1 MATLQD
7 VRDSVRVTNVPRKT
21 FLAPEAL
28 DRTLHMCMAVAAEA
42 AVTADRLDRL
52 ERRLTAR
59 GLLDAGELDAVGLT
73 PEEHQERLRWHEA
86 FMERILRVV
95 MQDIEVLED
104 VGPVAAPRSILTPG
118 GKTR

>member
-1 MATLQD
+1 MANLQD
-7 VRDSVRVTNVPRKT
+7 VRDSLRAGTVPRKS
-21 FLAPEAL
+21 FVEPEAL
-28 DRTLHMCMAVAAEA
+28 DRTIHICMAVAAEA

-59 GLLDAGELDAVGLT
+59 GLLDAGELDAVGVT

-104 VGPVAAPRSILTPG
+104 AGAAAPRSILTPG
-118 GKTR
+118 GKSR

>member
-7 VRDSVRVTNVPRKT
+7 VRNSVRAGTVPRKS
-21 FLAPEAL
+21 FVEPAAL
-28 DRTLHMCMAVAAEA
+28 DRTVHMCMAVAAEA

-52 ERRLTAR
+52 ERRLAAR
-59 GLLDAGELDAVGLT
+59 GLLDPGELDAVGLT

-95 MQDIEVLED
+95 MQDIEILED
-104 VGPVAAPRSILTPG
+104 GEAAAPRSILTPG
-118 GKTR
+118 GKAR